1 MFMTIEEFEEQSVA
15 FLHHLSVDRN
25 LSKHTV
31 RAYGADLRHF
41 VLFWKEQLSLDDQKH
56 LEIKQILERYLVS
69 LYYKKINKQTIARKY
84 SCFSSFSAFLK
95 KKGIILNLSLKRPRI
110 DKKLPLYLS
119 VDEIFHVLD
128 EVPDHE
134 LPSKSPTRDKAIFE
148 LLYATGIRCAELVS
162 IRFQDIDMNNKTVR
176 IRGKGNKERMV
187 LFGDKAKKKIEE
199 YILKERNAVGSHE
212 ETLFINQRSKPLTTR
227 TIQRVFEMFRK
238 VLKIDKHITPHKI
251 RHSFATHL
259 LNQGTDLRVVQ
270 ELLGHATVA
279 STEKYTHVSLED
291 LTKMCNEIHPITA
304 MIKKQRS

>member
-1 MFMTIEEFEEQSVA
+1 MTIQEFEEHSSA
-15 FLHHLSVDRN
+15 FLKHLGIERN
-25 LSKHTV
+25 LSKHTL
-31 RAYGADLRHF
+31 RAYGGDLRHF
-41 VLFWKEQLSLDDQKH
+41 ILFWHDQLSIDDQKH
-56 LEIKQILERYLVS
+56 LEIKQIIERYLVS

-84 SCFSSFSAFLK
+84 SCFSSFGTFLK
-95 KKGIILNLSLKRPRI
+95 KRGITLHLSLKRPRI

-128 EVPDHE
+128 DVPDHE

-162 IRFQDIDMNNKTVR
+162 IRFQDIDMNNKTIR
-176 IRGKGNKERMV
+176 IRGKGDKERIV
-187 LFGDKAKKKIEE
+187 LFGDKAKNKIKE
-199 YILKERNAVGSHE
+199 YILKERLPMTSHK
-212 ETLFINQRSKPLTTR
+212 ETLFVNQRNKPFTTR

-270 ELLGHATVA
+270 ELLGHATVS
-279 STEKYTHVSLED
+279 STEKYTHVSLEV
-291 LTKMCNEIHPITA
+291 LAKMCNEIHPLTD